1 MLRLGGGVDIVFEL
15 IQSAPMIHSV
25 LVVHW
30 PEPIDTGPPNQE
42 VQTMMFTTAKKRL
55 FAGVASASV
64 LALTLG
70 ACATNSEEPTASDS
84 ALETDPALISG
95 DITFSTW
102 WAYADQAVIDQFE
115 ELYPN
120 VNVTLEFTAIDG
132 YPTKLQALASSGDLP
147 DVFAV
152 QGQPLTDLADAGQLY
167 DFTEA
172 LETPALDLDGTWGDS
187 FVPSLLSG
195 ANAQLASVAT
205 EGEIYG
211 LPFNAISVA
220 SIYNMDIFS
229 EVGIEPPTDFDGLIS
244 NCKALSAAG
253 YIPMSLTGAVW
264 GSWWA
269 YLALDQTLFG
279 SDVADFDVSNPEYIR
294 AYEIIAEMVDAGC
307 WAESQVTTDIA
318 AETALFLQKETA
330 QFISVPENFLGA
342 VVEGADFEIGTYVL
356 PALAGKEPNRILGGG
371 AANVIAVSAD
381 SENHAAA
388 VAFAKF
394 LTSSQLQS
402 ELAGS
407 QFTIPSINIDLS
419 SSNPLMGAFL
429 EAAGNGFLDGS
440 TYLPAF
446 TAEGGTAWN
455 TEVLPGLYFGNLS
468 GAEAAAAT
476 AGLFEQ

>member
-1 MLRLGGGVDIVFEL
+1 MAGVDRHRSPL
-15 IQSAPMIHSV
+15 Y
-25 LVVHW
+25 
-30 PEPIDTGPPNQE
+30 QE
-42 VQTMMFTTAKKRL
+42 VQTMMFKTAKRRVIAAV
-55 FAGVASASV
+55 AGASV
-64 LALTLG
+64 AALALS
-70 ACATNSEEPTASDS
+70 ACTSATDEPTSGS
-84 ALETDPALISG
+84 TLETDPTKISG

-102 WAYADQAVIDQFE
+102 WAYADQAVVDQFE

-132 YPTKLQALASSGDLP
+132 YPTKLQALAASGDLP

-152 QGQPLTDLADAGQLY
+152 QGQPLTDLAEAGQLY
-167 DFTEA
+167 DFNEA
-172 LETPALDLDGTWGDS
+172 LATDALDLDGTWGES

-205 EGEIYG
+205 EGETYG

-220 SIYNMDIFS
+220 SIYNADIFA
-229 EVGIEPPTDFDGLIS
+229 EVGIEPPTNFDELIS
-244 NCKALSAAG
+244 NCEALSAAG

-279 SDVADFDVSNPEYIR
+279 SDVADFDVSNADYVR
-294 AYEIIAEMVDAGC
+294 AYEIIEEMVNAGC
-307 WAESQVTTDIA
+307 WVDSQVTTDIA
-318 AETALFLQKETA
+318 GETALFLQKETA
-330 QFISVPENFLGA
+330 QFVSVPENFLGA

-356 PALAGKEPNRILGGG
+356 PALAGNEPNRILGGG
-371 AANVIAVSAD
+371 GANVIAVSAD
-381 SENHAAA
+381 SENHSAA

-394 LTSSQLQS
+394 LTSAGLQT

-429 EAAGNGFLDGS
+429 EAAGNGFLDSS

-455 TEVLPGLYFGNLS
+455 TEVLPGLYFGNLT
-468 GAEAAAAT
+468 GAQAAAAT
-476 AGLFEQ
+476 EGLFEQ